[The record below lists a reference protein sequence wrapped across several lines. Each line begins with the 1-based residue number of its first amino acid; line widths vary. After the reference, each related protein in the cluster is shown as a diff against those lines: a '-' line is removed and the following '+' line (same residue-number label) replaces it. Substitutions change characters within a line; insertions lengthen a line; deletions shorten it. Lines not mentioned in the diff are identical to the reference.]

1 MIEIRKKNIIAEK
14 YSGKNESTY
23 KCKHE
28 QFSFGIFILN
38 FVCYNI
44 I

>member
-1 MIEIRKKNIIAEK
+1 MEKNIIAEK

-28 QFSFGIFILN
+28 QFTFGLFILN
-38 FVCYNI
+38 SVCYNI